1 MRLRRV
7 CVYAGSSA
15 GARDSYAQAAA
26 ELANAL
32 VDVGLG
38 VVYGGGQ
45 VGLMGVL
52 ADAVL
57 SRGGEIIGVIPEPL
71 FAREVGH
78 QRVTDLR
85 VVGSMHE
92 RKALMAELAD
102 AFIALPG
109 GIGTVEELV
118 EVLTWTQLG
127 VHDKPCALLNV
138 EGYFDQLVA
147 FLDTAVEEKFLTAA
161 SRDALIVGD
170 RPEHLIEELGSFVA
184 QPRTPW
190 LGGDQV

>member
-71 FAREVGH
+71 FAREIGH

-102 AFIALPG
+102 ALLALVVKLRGEMPA
-109 GIGTVEELV
+109 IVSLR
-118 EVLTWTQLG
+118 W
-127 VHDKPCALLNV
+127 P
-138 EGYFDQLVA
+138 
-147 FLDTAVEEKFLTAA
+147 TAAARTAPARSSCMSTPWTAA
-161 SRDALIVGD
+161 SAPSRSSWGCSPGRSWECTTSLA
-170 RPEHLIEELGSFVA
+170 RS
-184 QPRTPW
+184 
-190 LGGDQV
+190 